1 MFLKCQPS
9 SDVKPQAVED
19 GQIPDSM
26 SAAFLS
32 QVLSYL
38 SAYGER
44 DKQSGL
50 RGDPSVAT
58 HASHPVASF
67 FSLMASAGKGLSRPE
82 PWLEE
87 SSSAA
92 PPQDGGRSQSGATSK
107 VAPIAPLPGTPW
119 SPSWTPASSADDPRW
134 SSGHASHPMPEGAYT
149 APSDSAPSISCPKPC
164 LSADEAADVGA
175 TGSPVSLLD
184 ASPALMTP
192 KPSPGGAPCSEPSM
206 MDIDDDGTPSSSR
219 PLPGRGGGGFTPVDG
234 TLGTA
239 QSIPPPSSS
248 ADPSGSSDLESWHQ
262 SVVLGMSGWKKK
274 LDLGMSSSSS
284 YLGRR

>member
-1 MFLKCQPS
+1 
-9 SDVKPQAVED
+9 
-19 GQIPDSM
+19 M

-38 SAYGER
+38 SAYSGR

-50 RGDPSVAT
+50 RGDPSVAP
-58 HASHPVASF
+58 HASYPAASF

-82 PWLEE
+82 PWLES

-92 PPQDGGRSQSGATSK
+92 PPRDQLGARSKAT
-107 VAPIAPLPGTPW
+107 PITPLPGTPW

-134 SSGHASHPMPEGAYT
+134 SSGHASHPIPEGAFIV
-149 APSDSAPSISCPKPC
+149 PSDSAPSICCPKPC

-175 TGSPVSLLD
+175 TVSPVSLLD

-219 PLPGRGGGGFTPVDG
+219 PRGGGFTPSPGGAPDRRSAIADPEELTVVTPVDG
-234 TLGTA
+234 TLGTT

-248 ADPSGSSDLESWHQ
+248 SDPSGSSDLESWHQ